1 MGFIS
6 YIRHWSV
13 FISIWAW
20 VLVLT
25 STRLADYKTDAVI
38 QRTLRTQLSK
48 DVTVI
53 TIAHRLQTI
62 MDSDKIVSC
71 ILLSQLFS
79 ILIVLRRWYW
89 TTDGSWVES
98 ISQCASQLTDIC
110 HRPSSENR
118 RSCWKMKMG
127 YCDRLSMKAKTRR
140 SFTNSRECNSSCCIS
155 PQTLL
160 WTCI

>member
-89 TTDGSWVES
+89 TTDGS
-98 ISQCASQLTDIC
+98 
-110 HRPSSENR
+110 
-118 RSCWKMKMG
+118 
-127 YCDRLSMKAKTRR
+127 
-140 SFTNSRECNSSCCIS
+140 
-155 PQTLL
+155 
-160 WTCI
+160 